1 MLSHFNLEQNA
12 MFVYRLN
19 DIRESDIRFNTLSL
33 GNIPIKIE
41 NGRLELVDP
50 NPNAP
55 RLDPDFCDTPN
66 FSLRVCDNE
75 HAELL
80 RSRNNKTRLQA
91 DAFLELKLGRR
102 DSAPFISREDLFART
117 IAAFFG
123 MFNQSE
129 ISAGALPPRIR
140 DRNANPFL
148 PTSGDP
154 DFRRASG
161 KYRRVRRL
169 DSDRRLG
176 DDASWFTVHHFAPS
190 NRSTAR

>member
-1 MLSHFNLEQNA
+1 

-33 GNIPIKIE
+33 GNIPIKVE

-55 RLDPDFCDTPN
+55 RIDPDFCDTPN
-66 FSLRVCDNE
+66 FSLRTCDAF
-75 HAELL
+75 HAERL
-80 RSRNNKTRLQA
+80 RSANSELRKAATQ
-91 DAFLELKLGRR
+91 FLISKLGRR
-102 DSAPFISREDLFART
+102 AAAKLATLDDQFLRSM
-117 IAAFFG
+117 AAFFG
-123 MFNQSE
+123 RFNAAD
-129 ISAGALPPRIR
+129 IDAIALPPRIR

-161 KYRRVRRL
+161 KYRRLRRL
-169 DSDRRLG
+169 DTHTKLG
-176 DDASWFTVHHFAPS
+176 SDASWFTSHHFAP
-190 NRSTAR
+190 TQEIVK

>member
-1 MLSHFNLEQNA
+1 

-50 NPNAP
+50 NPNAL

-66 FSLRVCDNE
+66 FSLRTCDNE

-80 RSRNNKTRLQA
+80 RSRNHTTRLQA
-91 DAFLELKLGRR
+91 DAFLEVKLGRK
-102 DSAPFISREDLFART
+102 DSAPFISPEDLRART

-129 ISAGALPPRIR
+129 ISAGALSPRIR
-140 DRNANPFL
+140 DRNANPPL

-161 KYRRVRRL
+161 KYRRLHRL
-169 DSDRRLG
+169 DTHRALG
-176 DDASWFTVHHFAPS
+176 SDASWFTPHHFKEGPAQ
-190 NRSTAR
+190 

>member
-1 MLSHFNLEQNA
+1 

-33 GNIPIKIE
+33 GNIPIKVE

-55 RLDPDFCDTPN
+55 RIDPDFCDTPN
-66 FSLRVCDNE
+66 FSLRTCDAE

-80 RSRNNKTRLQA
+80 RSRNHDTRRQA
-91 DAFLELKLGRR
+91 DLFLEVKLGRKAA
-102 DSAPFISREDLFART
+102 APLISREDLFART

-123 MFNQSE
+123 MFDQSE
-129 ISAGALPPRIR
+129 ISAGALTPRIR

-161 KYRRVRRL
+161 KYRRLRRL
-169 DSDRRLG
+169 DTHAKLG
-176 DDASWFTVHHFAPS
+176 SDASWFTSHHFAPS
-190 NRSTAR
+190 QEITK